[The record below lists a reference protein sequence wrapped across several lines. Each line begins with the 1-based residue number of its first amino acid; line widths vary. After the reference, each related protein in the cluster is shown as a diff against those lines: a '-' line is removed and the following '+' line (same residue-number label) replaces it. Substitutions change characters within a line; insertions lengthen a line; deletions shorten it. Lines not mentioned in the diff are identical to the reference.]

1 MEDEQI
7 VQLFFSRAEQAIQEL
22 DRKYGTVF
30 YAIAHRVLNNRQDEE
45 ECVNDAYLGVWNT
58 IPPARPNPLL
68 PYVCKIVRNLSLKAY
83 YRTRA
88 AKRQSEY
95 SVAIQEVEHCLTGG
109 ESAEGE
115 LDARELTGAIESF
128 LDTLSRENRVIF
140 LRRYWFSDS
149 YREIAARMGM
159 TEKTVSVR
167 LTRIR
172 RRMKQYLEE
181 RGLLR

>member
-1 MEDEQI
+1 MRYRANIAVKRNSSYDVAFDEI
-7 VQLFFSRAEQAIQEL
+7 KECFAAPVNVE
-22 DRKYGTVF
+22 GTVEVKLLTRT
-30 YAIAHRVLNNRQDEE
+30 IEE
-45 ECVNDAYLGVWNT
+45 
-58 IPPARPNPLL
+58 
-68 PYVCKIVRNLSLKAY
+68 
-83 YRTRA
+83 
-88 AKRQSEY
+88 
-95 SVAIQEVEHCLTGG
+95 
-109 ESAEGE
+109 
-115 LDARELTGAIESF
+115 F
-128 LDTLSRENRVIF
+128 LDTLTQENRVIF